1 MKVKENVQTDFE
13 HLTLQPERETERIVK
28 NLQDNL
34 INSLKRR
41 GFIIAL
47 SGGIDST
54 VTAALCVRA
63 VGAQKVLGVLM
74 PERHSA
80 AETAGLG
87 EEVADWLGIRKEIR
101 DITPI
106 LEAVGCYEAQ
116 DEAIKSVIAEY
127 EPGNPFKISLPQAG
141 EGYRVF
147 SLTVKTNDGQMIRK
161 RMPLDAY
168 LQLVAATNYKQR
180 VRKMLE
186 YFYADKYNYAVAGSP
201 NRQEYDQGFF
211 VKNGDGSAD
220 IKPIAHLYKTQVYQL
235 AKFLDVPKDI
245 RSRPPTTDT
254 YPLEQSQ
261 EEFYFSLPFD
271 KMDVCLYAKNH
282 GMPASSICEAT
293 GLSERQIEF
302 VFRDIDSKRKTTRY
316 QHMQPILIENVAE
329 IAAK

>member
-1 MKVKENVQTDFE
+1 MNVNGNVQIRFD
-13 HLTLQPERETERIVK
+13 HLVLEPEEETKRIVK
-28 NLQDNL
+28 DLQNHL
-34 INSLKRR
+34 IGSLKRR
-41 GFIIAL
+41 GYIIAL

-63 VGAQKVLGVLM
+63 VGPERVLGVLM

-87 EEVADWLGIRKEIR
+87 EVVTAWLGIKKEVR
-101 DITPI
+101 NITPI
-106 LEAVGCYEAQ
+106 LHAADCYKEQ
-116 DEAIKSVIAEY
+116 DEAVQSVIPEY
-127 EPGNPFKISLPQAG
+127 KPGNPFKISLPQIG
-141 EGYRVF
+141 EGYRIF
-147 SLTVKTNDGQMIRK
+147 SLTVKAEDGRMIQK
-161 RMPLDAY
+161 RMPHTAY

-235 AKFLDVPKDI
+235 AEYLDVPEEI

-271 KMDVCLYAKNH
+271 KMDVCLYAKNNKL
-282 GMPASSICEAT
+282 PVSSVCEAT
-293 GLSERQIEF
+293 GLSEDQVEF
-302 VFRDIDSKRKTTRY
+302 VYKDIDSKRKTTHY
-316 QHMQPILIENVAE
+316 QHLHPILVEKVSE
-329 IAAK
+329 ISA

>member
-1 MKVKENVQTDFE
+1 MNVKEHVQIRFD
-13 HLTLQPERETERIVK
+13 HLALQPEQETRRIVE
-28 NLQDNL
+28 NMQNQL
-34 INSLKRR
+34 INTLRRR
-41 GFIIAL
+41 GYIIAL

-63 VGAQKVLGVLM
+63 LGADNVLGLLM

-80 AETAGLG
+80 SETAGLG
-87 EEVADWLGIRKEIR
+87 EVVTDWLGIRKEIR
-101 DITPI
+101 NITPV
-106 LEAVGCYEAQ
+106 LDAVGCYSAQ
-116 DEAIKSVIAEY
+116 DEAIRSVIPEY
-127 EPGNPFKISLPQAG
+127 KPGNPFKISLPQIG
-141 EGYRVF
+141 QGYRIF
-147 SLTVKTNDGQMIRK
+147 QLTVQTDDGQLLQK
-161 RMPLDAY
+161 RMPHESY

-235 AKFLDVPKDI
+235 AEYLGVPEQI
-245 RSRPPTTDT
+245 RKRPPTTDT

-271 KMDVCLYAKNH
+271 KMDVCLYAKNNNI
-282 GMPASSICEAT
+282 PLASVCEAT
-293 GLSERQIEF
+293 GLTEDQVEF
-302 VFRDIDSKRKTTRY
+302 VYKDIESKRRTTRY
-316 QHMQPILIENVAE
+316 QHLHPLLVEKVDE
-329 IAAK
+329 ISAG